1 MSGKQA
7 HWVCGALLRVRRV
20 LGVLGVGGANAAAE
34 QPAISPAE
42 LPAESP
48 ADSRVEPS
56 VESPIE
62 PSAELPDRQ
71 NVPVDMPT
79 QVVQDK
85 AEAARV
91 AAADNAADNA
101 AATDVADAADDADDA
116 DDADTTDA
124 AASTFVDG
132 QPHNAASATAGT
144 PTTSLASTFV
154 DGRPTGL
161 ESIDLSGSTNVD
173 ADSADASA
181 STFVDGVHVSTAS
194 TNVDAQGDSSSHVSA
209 ATPVDSPVAA
219 SADSPTD
226 SPADSSAEA
235 SANQPAPAAPITP
248 TNPIAAPTTPD
259 PEHSANPNAPTL
271 PPHYTPLPLTTLIT
285 PNPEGEPPTLA
296 TWEHI
301 LGTDPEGQAER
312 QAERRE
318 TRRSNFFGILS
329 ILLITVSA
337 LVIGTPFAMRAA
349 EQRQANNVS
358 NTSAK
363 TVAGWPYPKAKEA
376 LAAARA
382 YNKRLAQTSQSV
394 IGEAHDP
401 FASES
406 GGSKTSNESNSLAA
420 KDKEYQSLLNTG
432 EGVMGTIR
440 IPKISVKLP
449 IYHGTSEDALA
460 RGVGHLYG
468 TSLPAGGKNTH
479 TVLTGHRGLVN
490 AELFT
495 RLDELRKG
503 DYIYLEIMG
512 ETFGYKVDRIS
523 VIEPSDV
530 SKLKVEP
537 GKDRITLMTCTPY
550 GVNTHRLLVS
560 GLRGKI
566 PHPIPD
572 PNAAPK
578 DVRAIAVRVGLVA
591 GGGVLAVWLWLGL
604 LNPKRDQWMLIQHA
618 ASRPDWL

>member
-1 MSGKQA
+1 MSGKRTRHVGDMA
-7 HWVCGALLRVRRV
+7 SRLCGLLARFVPGLSVAADLPGDSSDSAGLDVSGASADPRVDVRGDVRGGLHDDLHGDMPSQVALD
-20 LGVLGVGGANAAAE
+20 AAGHAASEPAASTFVDTDDAE
-34 QPAISPAE
+34 RSA
-42 LPAESP
+42 
-48 ADSRVEPS
+48 EPS
-56 VESPIE
+56 TFVEGTSIKSS
-62 PSAELPDRQ
+62 SA
-71 NVPVDMPT
+71 
-79 QVVQDK
+79 
-85 AEAARV
+85 AS
-91 AAADNAADNA
+91 
-101 AATDVADAADDADDA
+101 
-116 DDADTTDA
+116 

-132 QPHNAASATAGT
+132 DPS
-144 PTTSLASTFV
+144 
-154 DGRPTGL
+154 
-161 ESIDLSGSTNVD
+161 ESGS
-173 ADSADASA
+173 AESDSADLTDPSDHNTPSTLSA
-181 STFVDGVHVSTAS
+181 PG
-194 TNVDAQGDSSSHVSA
+194 
-209 ATPVDSPVAA
+209 TP
-219 SADSPTD
+219 
-226 SPADSSAEA
+226 
-235 SANQPAPAAPITP
+235 I
-248 TNPIAAPTTPD
+248 NPIAAPTIPD
-259 PEHSANPNAPTL
+259 PDHSTNPNGPTL
-271 PPHYTPLPLTTLIT
+271 PSLYTPLPLTAAIT
-285 PNPEGEPPTLA
+285 PNPAATAPLTLT

-301 LGTDPEGQAER
+301 TGTDQEGLAER
-312 QAERRE
+312 KAERRE
-318 TRRSNFFGILS
+318 TRRSTFFGILS

-337 LVIGTPFAMRAA
+337 LVIGTPFAMRAM
-349 EQRQANNVS
+349 EQRQANTVS
-358 NTSAK
+358 SQSAK

-382 YNKRLAQTSQSV
+382 YNQRLAKTSQSV

-406 GGSKTSNESNSLAA
+406 GSSKASNDDSLAA

-432 EGVMGTIR
+432 EGVMGTVR
-440 IPKISVKLP
+440 IPKISVNLP

-503 DYIYLEIMG
+503 DYIYLEVMG

-572 PNAAPK
+572 PDAAPK

-591 GGGVLAVWLWLGL
+591 GGGVLVAWLWLGCL
-604 LNPKRDQWMLIQHA
+604 APNRDRWMLIQHA
-618 ASRPDWL
+618 GTRPDWL

>member
-48 ADSRVEPS
+48 ADSHVEPS
-56 VESPIE
+56 AESPIE
-62 PSAELPDRQ
+62 PSAELPARQ

-79 QVVQDK
+79 QVAQDK
-85 AEAARV
+85 AKAARA
-91 AAADNAADNA
+91 AAADNAADA
-101 AATDVADAADDADDA
+101 AADAADTAAADV
-116 DDADTTDA
+116 ADTTDA

-132 QPHNAASATAGT
+132 QPHSAASATAGT
-144 PTTSLASTFV
+144 PTTGLASTFV
-154 DGRPTGL
+154 DGQPTEL
-161 ESIDLSGSTNVD
+161 ESIDLSRSTNVD
-173 ADSADASA
+173 ADSADTSA

-194 TNVDAQGDSSSHVSA
+194 TNVDTQGDSSSHVSA
-209 ATPVDSPVAA
+209 ATP
-219 SADSPTD
+219 ADSPTAVSAD

-235 SANQPAPAAPITP
+235 SANQPAPAAPGVPITP

-271 PPHYTPLPLTTLIT
+271 PPHYTPLPLTPLIT
-285 PNPEGEPPTLA
+285 PDPAATEPLTLT

-301 LGTDPEGQAER
+301 TGTDQEGLAER
-312 QAERRE
+312 KAERRE

-349 EQRQANNVS
+349 EQRQANTVS
-358 NTSAK
+358 SQSAK

-382 YNKRLAQTSQSV
+382 YNQRLAQTSQSV

-406 GGSKTSNESNSLAA
+406 GSSKASNETDSLAA

-432 EGVMGTIR
+432 EGVMGTVR
-440 IPKISVKLP
+440 IPKISVNLP

-503 DYIYLEIMG
+503 DYIYLEVMG

-604 LNPKRDQWMLIQHA
+604 LNPKRDRWMLIQHA
-618 ASRPDWL
+618 ATRPDWL

>member
-1 MSGKQA
+1 MNDPND
-7 HWVCGALLRVRRV
+7 LRGDV
-20 LGVLGVGGANAAAE
+20 
-34 QPAISPAE
+34 
-42 LPAESP
+42 
-48 ADSRVEPS
+48 PS
-56 VESPIE
+56 
-62 PSAELPDRQ
+62 
-71 NVPVDMPT
+71 
-79 QVVQDK
+79 QV
-85 AEAARV
+85 AM
-91 AAADNAADNA
+91 
-101 AATDVADAADDADDA
+101 
-116 DDADTTDA
+116 DTEERAQSKRT
-124 AASTFVDG
+124 ASTFVDE
-132 QPHNAASATAGT
+132 PLNT
-144 PTTSLASTFV
+144 PSSVDGHMTSTFV
-154 DGRPTGL
+154 DHDSQTLDITGIEGATFVEAAPAL
-161 ESIDLSGSTNVD
+161 
-173 ADSADASA
+173 ADSVDPDAA
-181 STFVDGVHVSTAS
+181 TFVDPEHGESAESVSSAEPADSVAS
-194 TNVDAQGDSSSHVSA
+194 DDS
-209 ATPVDSPVAA
+209 VDSAA
-219 SADSPTD
+219 SANSADQP
-226 SPADSSAEA
+226 DSSAP
-235 SANQPAPAAPITP
+235 N
-248 TNPIAAPTTPD
+248 NPIAAPTEPD
-259 PEHSANPNAPTL
+259 PEHSVDPNGPTL
-271 PPHYTPLPLTTLIT
+271 PPHYTPLPLTPLIT
-285 PNPEGEPPTLA
+285 PNPEAPEPLTLA

-318 TRRSNFFGILS
+318 TRRSTFFGILS
-329 ILLITVSA
+329 ILLITISA

-349 EQRQANNVS
+349 EQRQANTVS
-358 NTSAK
+358 SNSAN

-382 YNKRLAQTSQSV
+382 YNQRLAKTSQSV

-406 GGSKTSNESNSLAA
+406 GSSKASNDDSLAA

-432 EGVMGTIR
+432 EGVMGTVR
-440 IPKISVKLP
+440 IPKISVNLP

-503 DYIYLEIMG
+503 DYIYLEVMG

-572 PNAAPK
+572 PDAAPK

-604 LNPKRDQWMLIQHA
+604 LNPKRDRWMLIQHA
-618 ASRPDWL
+618 ATRPDWL

>member
-20 LGVLGVGGANAAAE
+20 LGVLGVVGANAAAE

-56 VESPIE
+56 
-62 PSAELPDRQ
+62 AELPARQ

-91 AAADNAADNA
+91 AAADNAA
-101 AATDVADAADDADDA
+101 ATDVADAADAADDA
-116 DDADTTDA
+116 D
-124 AASTFVDG
+124 
-132 QPHNAASATAGT
+132 
-144 PTTSLASTFV
+144 
-154 DGRPTGL
+154 
-161 ESIDLSGSTNVD
+161 
-173 ADSADASA
+173 
-181 STFVDGVHVSTAS
+181 
-194 TNVDAQGDSSSHVSA
+194 
-209 ATPVDSPVAA
+209 SPAVV
-219 SADSPTD
+219 SADSPAD
-226 SPADSSAEA
+226 SPADSSAGA

-296 TWEHI
+296 TWEHS

-406 GGSKTSNESNSLAA
+406 GGSKTSNESDSLAA

-495 RLDELRKG
+495 RLDELHKG

>member
-1 MSGKQA
+1 M
-7 HWVCGALLRVRRV
+7 LR
-20 LGVLGVGGANAAAE
+20 AIHPATYP
-34 QPAISPAE
+34 QPRPSTHPSPRPPIHPLIHPPIH
-42 LPAESP
+42 LPKHP
-48 ADSRVEPS
+48 
-56 VESPIE
+56 
-62 PSAELPDRQ
+62 
-71 NVPVDMPT
+71 
-79 QVVQDK
+79 
-85 AEAARV
+85 
-91 AAADNAADNA
+91 
-101 AATDVADAADDADDA
+101 
-116 DDADTTDA
+116 
-124 AASTFVDG
+124 
-132 QPHNAASATAGT
+132 
-144 PTTSLASTFV
+144 
-154 DGRPTGL
+154 
-161 ESIDLSGSTNVD
+161 
-173 ADSADASA
+173 
-181 STFVDGVHVSTAS
+181 
-194 TNVDAQGDSSSHVSA
+194 
-209 ATPVDSPVAA
+209 
-219 SADSPTD
+219 
-226 SPADSSAEA
+226 
-235 SANQPAPAAPITP
+235 P
-248 TNPIAAPTTPD
+248 TNPLPPLPAFPSPPLIPSQPQPHQTPNTAPT
-259 PEHSANPNAPTL
+259 PT
-271 PPHYTPLPLTTLIT
+271 PPHSHPTPRPSRSPHSSPPT
-285 PNPEGEPPTLA
+285 PKPPPTLA

-301 LGTDPEGQAER
+301 LGTDPEG

-358 NTSAK
+358 NTSAQ

-406 GGSKTSNESNSLAA
+406 GGSKTSNESDSLAA

-537 GKDRITLMTCTPY
+537 GKDRITLMTCTPSP
-550 GVNTHRLLVS
+550 TRT
-560 GLRGKI
+560 
-566 PHPIPD
+566 PHP
-572 PNAAPK
+572 K
-578 DVRAIAVRVGLVA
+578 TCVRSPCA
-591 GGGVLAVWLWLGL
+591 
-604 LNPKRDQWMLIQHA
+604 
-618 ASRPDWL
+618 

>member
-20 LGVLGVGGANAAAE
+20 LGVLGVLGVGRANAAAE

-48 ADSRVEPS
+48 ADSHVEPS
-56 VESPIE
+56 AESPIE
-62 PSAELPDRQ
+62 PSAELPARQ

-79 QVVQDK
+79 QVAQDK
-85 AEAARV
+85 AKAARV
-91 AAADNAADNA
+91 AAADNAV
-101 AATDVADAADDADDA
+101 ATDVADAADTADDA

-124 AASTFVDG
+124 A
-132 QPHNAASATAGT
+132 
-144 PTTSLASTFV
+144 ASTFV

-209 ATPVDSPVAA
+209 ATPADSPVAA
-219 SADSPTD
+219 SADSPAD
-226 SPADSSAEA
+226 SPTDSSAEA
-235 SANQPAPAAPITP
+235 SANQPAPAAPGVPITP

-285 PNPEGEPPTLA
+285 PNPETEPPTLA

-358 NTSAK
+358 NTSAQ

-406 GGSKTSNESNSLAA
+406 GGSKTSNESDSLAA

-604 LNPKRDQWMLIQHA
+604 LNPKRDRWMLIQHA

>member
-1 MSGKQA
+1 M
-7 HWVCGALLRVRRV
+7 
-20 LGVLGVGGANAAAE
+20 
-34 QPAISPAE
+34 
-42 LPAESP
+42 
-48 ADSRVEPS
+48 
-56 VESPIE
+56 
-62 PSAELPDRQ
+62 
-71 NVPVDMPT
+71 
-79 QVVQDK
+79 
-85 AEAARV
+85 
-91 AAADNAADNA
+91 
-101 AATDVADAADDADDA
+101 
-116 DDADTTDA
+116 
-124 AASTFVDG
+124 
-132 QPHNAASATAGT
+132 
-144 PTTSLASTFV
+144 
-154 DGRPTGL
+154 
-161 ESIDLSGSTNVD
+161 
-173 ADSADASA
+173 
-181 STFVDGVHVSTAS
+181 HVSTAS

-209 ATPVDSPVAA
+209 ARPVDSSIAA
-219 SADSPTD
+219 SADSPADLPAD
-226 SPADSSAEA
+226 SSADSSAEA
-235 SANQPAPAAPITP
+235 SASQPAPAAPGVPITP

>member
-48 ADSRVEPS
+48 ADSHVEPS
-56 VESPIE
+56 AESPIE
-62 PSAELPDRQ
+62 PSAELPARQ

-79 QVVQDK
+79 QVAQDK
-85 AEAARV
+85 AKAAR
-91 AAADNAADNA
+91 AAADNAADAADTA
-101 AATDVADAADDADDA
+101 AADV
-116 DDADTTDA
+116 ADTTDA

-132 QPHNAASATAGT
+132 QPHSAASATAGT
-144 PTTSLASTFV
+144 PTTGLASTFV
-154 DGRPTGL
+154 DGQPTEL

-194 TNVDAQGDSSSHVSA
+194 TNVDTQGDSSSHVSA
-209 ATPVDSPVAA
+209 ATP
-219 SADSPTD
+219 ADSPTAVSAD

-235 SANQPAPAAPITP
+235 SANQPAPAAPGVPITP

-271 PPHYTPLPLTTLIT
+271 PPHYTPLPLTPLIT
-285 PNPEGEPPTLA
+285 PNPKSPEPLTLA

-329 ILLITVSA
+329 ILLITISA

-349 EQRQANNVS
+349 EQRQANTVS
-358 NTSAK
+358 SQSAK

-382 YNKRLAQTSQSV
+382 YNQRLAQTSQSV

-406 GGSKTSNESNSLAA
+406 GSSKASNETDSLAA

-432 EGVMGTIR
+432 EGVMGTVR
-440 IPKISVKLP
+440 IPKISVNLP

-468 TSLPAGGKNTH
+468 TSLPAGGKNSH

-503 DYIYLEIMG
+503 DYIYLEVMG

-618 ASRPDWL
+618 ATRPDWL

>member
-48 ADSRVEPS
+48 ADSHVEPS
-56 VESPIE
+56 AESPIE
-62 PSAELPDRQ
+62 PSAELPARQ

-79 QVVQDK
+79 QVAQDK
-85 AEAARV
+85 AKAAR
-91 AAADNAADNA
+91 AAADNAADA
-101 AATDVADAADDADDA
+101 AADAADTAAADV
-116 DDADTTDA
+116 ADTTDA

-132 QPHNAASATAGT
+132 QPHSAASATAGT
-144 PTTSLASTFV
+144 PTTGLASTFV
-154 DGRPTGL
+154 DGQPTEL

-194 TNVDAQGDSSSHVSA
+194 TNVDTQGDSSSHVSA
-209 ATPVDSPVAA
+209 ATP
-219 SADSPTD
+219 ADSPTAVSAD
-226 SPADSSAEA
+226 SPADSSVEA
-235 SANQPAPAAPITP
+235 SANQPAPAAPGVPITP

-271 PPHYTPLPLTTLIT
+271 PPHYTPLPLTPLIT
-285 PNPEGEPPTLA
+285 PNPAATEPLTLT

-301 LGTDPEGQAER
+301 TGTDQEGLAER

-349 EQRQANNVS
+349 EQRQANTVS
-358 NTSAK
+358 SQSAK

-382 YNKRLAQTSQSV
+382 YNQRLAQTSQSV

-406 GGSKTSNESNSLAA
+406 GGSKAANESDSLAA

-432 EGVMGTIR
+432 EGVMGTVR
-440 IPKISVKLP
+440 IPKISVNLP

-503 DYIYLEIMG
+503 DYIYLEVMG

-618 ASRPDWL
+618 ATRPDWL